1 MRLFRG
7 SLRFAHESKNFTKE
21 TCVMKQPLK
30 ASLFLL
36 IVALAVAEIASAGPE
51 MDWQR
56 VLAAAKKEGKVVV
69 SIPSSAELRKLMGKA
84 FGRRFAGVEL
94 ELVPGRGSRN
104 VRRIVDEFKAGVR
117 YFDVHV
123 GGSQSMLTGLVL
135 VKGQIL
141 DPVESYMVLPEVKDP
156 ANWWGGHIYAD
167 KAKKFAYSFQ
177 AYVSKNMWYNSDLVS
192 PDEIRSHADF
202 LNSKWKGKIAFHDPR
217 TPGAGN
223 STWAYMW
230 KVEGEDYL
238 KKLVSQELFVS
249 RNSRQIAESLA
260 KGKISISIGVTY
272 NSFLPFIKAGL
283 PVRPLPDLKEG
294 TYASSGHGNLAI
306 LRNPPHS
313 NATRVFVNWFLGKE
327 GQEIFGKAMGQP
339 TRRLDV
345 STEWIHEFG
354 YKPAKDFLTVEE
366 YYRFENQSEEK
377 IKKIRIPA
385 KMFARKILK

>member
-1 MRLFRG
+1 VFLFG
-7 SLRFAHESKNFTKE
+7 FAEKRKNSTKE
-21 TCVMKQPLK
+21 TCVVKRPLK
-30 ASLFLL
+30 ASLFLFIAGL
-36 IVALAVAEIASAGPE
+36 TAAEIAGADPQ
-51 MDWQR
+51 MDWQK

-69 SIPSSAELRKLMGKA
+69 SIPSSAELRKRISKT
-84 FGRRFAGVEL
+84 FGRRFAGVDL

-104 VRRIVDEFKAGVR
+104 VRRIVDEFEAGVR

-141 DPVESYMVLPEVKDP
+141 DPVEPYMVIQKVKDP

-167 KAKKFAYSFQ
+167 RAKKFAYSFQ
-177 AYVSKNMWYNSDLVS
+177 AYVSKNVWYNSELVS
-192 PDEIRSHADF
+192 PDQIRSHADL

-230 KVEGEDYL
+230 QVEGEDYL
-238 KKLVSQELFVS
+238 KKLMRQDLLIT

-260 KGKISISIGVTY
+260 KGKIAISIGVTY

-294 TYASSGHGNLAI
+294 AYASSGHGNLAI

-313 NATRVFVNWFLGKE
+313 NAAKVFVNWFLGKE
-327 GQEIFGKAMGQP
+327 GQEVFGKAMGQP

-345 STEWIHEFG
+345 NTSWIHEFG

-377 IKKIRIPA
+377 IKHVRIPA
-385 KMFARKILK
+385 KKFAREILK